1 MGAQISSPPGADR
14 SAAYLRKDS
23 IEDVRTIFNELK
35 RAQDENS
42 SNLPDPLPS
51 ASSLSPSHAINRR
64 TFGTYFNYPKH
75 IRDAI
80 FDEFDADNNG
90 TLDADEFM
98 RGMALCS
105 SGSLD
110 SKIRFCFKSFDA
122 SGDGFLQREE
132 LKEILLSTTFSS
144 FALLEAVGRS
154 MDRASQKSRAADRAE
169 PRPDRPMDR
178 LTKKAK
184 FKGEVEWMVR
194 QAYANSDP
202 NNDGKMDY
210 QEFFSWVSNNK
221 PVMEVLYGLFQLKV
235 EAGNLETEG
244 TGVGRKERQSGGL
257 FRRTGRVTPELEVM
271 SALEENDSMEWG
283 GGMDGYN
290 KFGET
295 RNSRMETKTL
305 SIADQSK
312 KKRSPARKRGGVSLT
327 SSPGLQR
334 SESAAVLV
342 KSQSKAG
349 NLRKRWRHW
358 GQVTFFISMFGLL
371 CMVVERLVLHHA
383 YNDEPNTFSHTLR
396 YVVSV
401 DCFLL
406 ILSYIVWTRA
416 HVAMLREQ
424 GHVNPVATICSTVY
438 IRRKLMWEIF
448 IGLIHVPPH
457 AMEALTPHAPGAAYW
472 LTNVLSWSMLLR
484 LHVLPAM
491 VQQHFLEANVT
502 LKQEFLAKLSQV
514 KFSVMFTLRAE
525 LSIAPFRLVLAT
537 LCLAMIVSTFL
548 LEEAEL
554 GLDCLSV
561 PIWTN
566 ASNTSDRT
574 RNYMSVNATSYLTH
588 ETVHSGGAGGAGTAD
603 SWNWIYEGR
612 CHSSPTISGTGW
624 LYFAMNVALAV
635 DPLRVPMSPSGDAFG
650 VLTGAASLVL
660 FAITVSAIQ
669 DMLSP
674 SREEMRVIQV
684 IGEERIRVLTRRA
697 AISLIQRSWRIY
709 AKTKRQ
715 ARKIGG
721 ADFDDS
727 FGPHWDGLG
736 EDARA
741 FKKKLAASRKQIS
754 LSLWRWKQMKRQL
767 HSNTPMMDGISI
779 DVSHVVNELVQQDG
793 DCRATAERI
802 IRLEESAEK
811 GVAMLVERV
820 KMIVQHLKAK

>member
-1 MGAQISSPPGADR
+1 
-14 SAAYLRKDS
+14 
-23 IEDVRTIFNELK
+23 
-35 RAQDENS
+35 
-42 SNLPDPLPS
+42 
-51 ASSLSPSHAINRR
+51 
-64 TFGTYFNYPKH
+64 
-75 IRDAI
+75 
-80 FDEFDADNNG
+80 
-90 TLDADEFM
+90 
-98 RGMALCS
+98 MALCS

-110 SKIRFCFKSFDA
+110 SKIRFCFGSFDA
-122 SGDGFLQREE
+122 SGDGFLQRDE

-154 MDRASQKSRAADRAE
+154 MDDTSQKSRAADRVG
-169 PRPDRPMDR
+169 PGPDRPIDR
-178 LTKKAK
+178 LTKKAN
-184 FKGEVEWMVR
+184 FKGEVDWMVQ

-202 NNDGKMDY
+202 NKDGKMDY
-210 QEFFSWVSNNK
+210 QEFFNWVSNTP
-221 PVMEVLYGLFQLKV
+221 PVMEVLYGLFQLKG
-235 EAGNLETEG
+235 EAGNLQASG
-244 TGVGRKERQSGGL
+244 GSARKKDRQEGGL
-257 FRRTGRVTPELEVM
+257 FRRTGKVTPEPEAISGFEGEDDMGWGMLGERHNGDRAADEVEM
-271 SALEENDSMEWG
+271 
-283 GGMDGYN
+283 
-290 KFGET
+290 T
-295 RNSRMETKTL
+295 ETKKCR
-305 SIADQSK
+305 SVDRQK
-312 KKRSPARKRGGVSLT
+312 KKKAATRPRGGVSLT
-327 SSPGLQR
+327 APPGLER

-349 NLRKRWRHW
+349 NLRKTWRRW

-383 YNDEPNTFSHTLR
+383 YNDKANAFSHTLR

-401 DCFLL
+401 DCFFL
-406 ILSYIVWTRA
+406 IFSYTVWARA

-424 GHVNPVATICSTVY
+424 GQANPVATVCSTPY
-438 IRRKLMWEIF
+438 IRRKLAWEIL
-448 IGLIHVPPH
+448 IALIHVPPH
-457 AMEALTPHAPGAAYW
+457 AMEALTPLAPGAAYW

-491 VQQHFLEANVT
+491 VQQHFLEENVT
-502 LKQEFLAKLSQV
+502 LKQEFLAKLSRV

-525 LSIAPFRLVLAT
+525 LSISPFRLVLAA
-537 LCLAMIVSTFL
+537 LGLAMIVSTFL

-561 PIWTN
+561 PVRANT
-566 ASNTSDRT
+566 SNTST
-574 RNYMSVNATSYLTH
+574 ATPNALGINTTSYLTH

-612 CHSSPTISGTGW
+612 CHSSPTIPGTGW
-624 LYFAMNVALAV
+624 LYFALNVALAV

-650 VLTGAASLVL
+650 VLTGATSLVL
-660 FAITVSAIQ
+660 FAITVSAVQ
-669 DMLSP
+669 DTLSP

-727 FGPHWDGLG
+727 FGPHWDDLG
-736 EDARA
+736 EGARS
-741 FKKKLAASRKQIS
+741 FKRKLAASRKQIS

-767 HSNTPMMDGISI
+767 HANTPMMDGISI
-779 DVSHVVNELVQQDG
+779 DVSHVVDELVRLDS

-802 IRLEESAEK
+802 FHLEERAEK

-820 KMIVQHLKAK
+820 KLIVQHMEAKGSPC